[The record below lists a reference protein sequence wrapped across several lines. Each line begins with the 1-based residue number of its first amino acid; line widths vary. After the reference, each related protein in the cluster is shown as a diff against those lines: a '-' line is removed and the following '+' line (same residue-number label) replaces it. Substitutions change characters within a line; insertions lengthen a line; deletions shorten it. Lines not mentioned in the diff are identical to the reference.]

1 MTTKT
6 IKQEPSTA
14 QTTQQI
20 RQLLEETYPAHV
32 RSGDA
37 AKYASMYSEEALW
50 MPPGVTDRQG
60 AEGVREGTAD
70 NFQKFD
76 MDPILKIDE
85 IEVVNSDVAYALGKV
100 EATIS
105 PKDGSDPMTVNMR
118 VMWLLRRE
126 AGEWK
131 IFRQIW
137 NNKP

>member
-1 MTTKT
+1 MKTNTINHQAETT
-6 IKQEPSTA
+6 QD
-14 QTTQQI
+14 TQQI
-20 RQLLEETYPAHV
+20 RQLLEETYPANV

-50 MPPGVTDRQG
+50 IPPGAPDQKGPKGVT
-60 AEGVREGTAD
+60 EGVSG
-70 NFQKFD
+70 NFQKVE
-76 MDPILKIDE
+76 MDPTLKIDE
-85 IEVVNSDVAYALGKV
+85 IEVINSDTAYALGKV

-105 PKDGSDPMTVNMR
+105 PKDGSDPMNVNMR
-118 VMWLLRRE
+118 AMWLLRRE